1 MDNEILNW
9 ITKHPDIVLI
19 LEGDPYFA
27 KEFTVEMR
35 FHNFPERIKYRINS
49 LMAEHIIEILD
60 QMRKELIGAEI
71 IEKRADCDR
80 EYTDCTVCFKESHCK
95 ALAKAERELK

>member
-9 ITKHPDIVLI
+9 ITKHSDIVLI
-19 LEGDPYFA
+19 LEGDPYFV

-71 IEKRADCDR
+71 IEK
-80 EYTDCTVCFKESHCK
+80 EQTVIERILI
-95 ALAKAERELK
+95 ALCVLKNHIVKH